1 MKKLSFIFITIFLF
15 FNMTYAH
22 EEWTGWDVEDILFEL
37 SSYSGKQVH
46 AVGFFM
52 LNKNI
57 EWKQAIIYDRSLD
70 DNKLIRAKVLLQDTK
85 FKTIYKYCE
94 KVMQT
99 ENNGKSHDDYMP
111 CGFGMFHL
119 NMRNSSNMDHY
130 INHIIFNLSD
140 GSPKHF

>member
-1 MKKLSFIFITIFLF
+1 MKKLSFILITIFLY
-15 FNMTYAH
+15 FNVTYAH
-22 EEWTGWDVEDILFEL
+22 EEWTGHHVEDILFEL

-46 AVGFFM
+46 AVGFMM

-57 EWKQAIIYDRSLD
+57 EWKEALIYDRSLD
-70 DNKLIRAKVLLQDTK
+70 DDKHIWAKVLLQDTK

-99 ENNGKSHDDYMP
+99 KYNGKSNAGYMP
-111 CGFGMFHL
+111 CGFGMFHI
-119 NMRNSSNMDHY
+119 NIRKSTNMDHY
-130 INHIIFNLSD
+130 INHIIFKLSD